1 MEGGLNL
8 NICFSRRVVTIAL
21 VVGVCL
27 FCPLQQVAAMP
38 AATGQF
44 VLPGIGGLAIPD
56 WLTASPAKGL
66 EKQTETGQQY
76 DLTGLS
82 GDAWRYA
89 RIVVYRLE
97 QNLGPAALLFGLVE
111 SNPMAL
117 GELAR
122 PLLEKKSGRKWR
134 KNTRMVASPQNLA
147 RWSRRADHVCQF
159 DHDRQSA
166 AADGSHGICVH
177 A

>member
-1 MEGGLNL
+1 M
-8 NICFSRRVVTIAL
+8 
-21 VVGVCL
+21 
-27 FCPLQQVAAMP
+27 
-38 AATGQF
+38 
-44 VLPGIGGLAIPD
+44 LPGIGGLTIPD
-56 WLTASPAKGL
+56 WLTASAAKGL
-66 EKQTETGQQY
+66 EKQADTGQQY

-122 PLLEKKSGRKWR
+122 CWPPPLLRRPKS
-134 KNTRMVASPQNLA
+134 
-147 RWSRRADHVCQF
+147 
-159 DHDRQSA
+159 
-166 AADGSHGICVH
+166 
-177 A
+177 